1 MSYNLRS
8 TPARS
13 GNSVRATP
21 SSSNSVRVAPSR
33 SNSSSHAPPT
43 QSTHGPERT
52 NAPVVSPTMTFTEDL
67 AQALADPAIIKAMGM
82 IIENKNAELLAN
94 FDGRL
99 EDLEQKVKARDDRIV
114 ALEHE
119 LQHLK
124 VQSTTV
130 DDGIDELEQ
139 YSRLNSVRI
148 QHPNWVENPQEDCV
162 SLVIDYAR
170 SNNVELTP
178 RDFDAC
184 HRVGRKEVNRVR
196 PILAKFVRRD
206 NAINI
211 LKTRATQRRMKSK
224 IYVNEDLT
232 SARATAAQE
241 ARALVKNTKIAK
253 SYVFSGKI
261 VIETNDGQTLRITN
275 VQQLLKY
282 GQ

>member
-52 NAPVVSPTMTFTEDL
+52 NAPVVSPTMTFTQDL

-99 EDLEQKVKARDDRIV
+99 EDLEQKVRARDDRIA

-162 SLVIDYAR
+162 SLVIDYA
-170 SNNVELTP
+170 
-178 RDFDAC
+178 C
-184 HRVGRKEVNRVR
+184 
-196 PILAKFVRRD
+196 
-206 NAINI
+206 
-211 LKTRATQRRMKSK
+211 
-224 IYVNEDLT
+224 
-232 SARATAAQE
+232 
-241 ARALVKNTKIAK
+241 
-253 SYVFSGKI
+253 
-261 VIETNDGQTLRITN
+261 
-275 VQQLLKY
+275 
-282 GQ
+282 